1 MVISMA
7 PVSFLIRTPIPFVGL
22 SICNTIIQL
31 HRGSIGCVSKQRQG
45 EDRRSGG
52 SEFFFSVEFPEPEPE
67 SVSSVVDIKLSA
79 SLNSVSHDDNFFSVV
94 DPHGTTQEESDRD
107 DFAEEKL
114 SIDHQEIQSEA
125 STRNLFGQHDVEFLV
140 MPQPAKQSNTIY
152 SSPKTTSKF
161 TLLSSNEEP
170 SCAGESPSKAVSY
183 MPCSTSDEIPSG
195 EVSTADRMTQSIVQP
210 MLRILVCDG
219 MLFTTQ

>member
-1 MVISMA
+1 M
-7 PVSFLIRTPIPFVGL
+7 
-22 SICNTIIQL
+22 

-67 SVSSVVDIKLSA
+67 PELVSSVVDIKRPA
-79 SLNSVSHDDNFFSVV
+79 SLNSVSRDDNFFSLV
-94 DPHGTTQEESDRD
+94 DPPGTTQEESDRD
-107 DFAEEKL
+107 DFTEEKL

-152 SSPKTTSKF
+152 SSPKTTSNF

-170 SCAGESPSKAVSY
+170 SRAGESPSKAVSV

-195 EVSTADRMTQSIVQP
+195 EVSTADHMTQSIVQP